1 MSVVAN
7 SIGDRKYTFIIETR
21 MGRINFSNIT
31 KVVVKYNRDG
41 LDFEQYLKD
50 VKSLNADARELRVSL
65 VYDYE
70 IVQHYWDGQKWVFDG
85 S

>member
-1 MSVVAN
+1 MSIAVN
-7 SIGDRKYTFIIETR
+7 NIGDRKYTFIIESR
-21 MGRINFSNIT
+21 MGRNNFSDIT

-50 VKSLNADARELRVSL
+50 VKSLNADVQELRVSL

-70 IVQHYWDGQKWVFDG
+70 IVQQNWNGQKWVFYG